1 MERVQR
7 RRGDARMVTKCPL
20 CGKLSFDKGVCEIPV
35 APNTYV
41 FGHRG
46 VMLSDTTWRSR
57 PKYVRCPLCVGRG
70 TITLELAAAWALIDT
85 EEYALPTYSE
95 VLRLRRAVSPRS
107 LSRMR

>member
-1 MERVQR
+1 M
-7 RRGDARMVTKCPL
+7 
-20 CGKLSFDKGVCEIPV
+20 SFDKGVYEIPV

-46 VMLSDTTWRSR
+46 VMISDATWRSR
-57 PKYVRCPLCVGRG
+57 PKYVRCPLCVGKG
-70 TITLELAAAWALIDT
+70 TITRELAAAFTLIDT

-107 LSRMR
+107 AARAFTHR